1 MRKLIL
7 IFLCSFILM
16 SLPLEGFSQGLF
28 GGREARTTSV
38 EELPNVQIEQLVK
51 RMEEQGI
58 STEEAIA
65 IARAKGASDA
75 QVDQLIKRI
84 DQVKNKTKIAPIK
97 EATIIQKHASFSKK
111 EQIQETKAKRQTFG
125 FQFFNSKNPNFASNM
140 NTPLPDN
147 YLIGVGDNIQLN
159 VYGASQRD
167 YSLQV
172 QKNRAINIPNIG
184 PVYIAGLS
192 LKTAKILIKRR
203 LSSIYNGMRGH
214 SPNTFVN
221 ITVGNISGININVI
235 GEASRPGTYTLP
247 ATATAFNA
255 LYLSGGPGENGSFR
269 DINVVRDGKVVAK
282 IDVYNYLINGDTRSN
297 IQLRN
302 NDVILIKPYQKRV
315 FVEGAFK
322 RKGIFEAKGSETIAD
337 IIRYA
342 GGFAVD
348 AYDKQISLTRNNSRT
363 LSFKTVKANDFA
375 STIIVNGDEIKAGQ
389 ITGIYENI
397 VNISGAVYRP
407 GNYELSDGLTLLKLI
422 KKADGLKADAFLDRG
437 IITRKD
443 DYMQMQ
449 TLSFSVRDVLKGKTN
464 IFLKKNDKVLISS
477 IFDMRENR
485 KVEILG
491 AVQRPGTFVYAE
503 GMTLYDIIFMAG
515 GFQEKASVS
524 NIEIARRL
532 SYKEAEKTSDKLIH
546 TYTISVERDLKLSKK
561 DSQMLLQ
568 PFDYIYVRT
577 APGFSQQQG
586 SVAISGQIKYAGSY
600 GIVNKKER
608 LSDIIKRAGGLLSTA
623 YVEGASLRRKYT
635 LSDAEYQ
642 VKLEISKRD
651 SMLKKETIVKTGYK
665 IVGINLKK
673 ALKNP
678 QSAEN
683 LLLENG
689 DQIFIPKTLQTV
701 KVTGAVLNPVALTY
715 KKNMTTKDY
724 INLSGGFSQNA
735 KKNRVY
741 VVYPNGE
748 AHATRSFIFRSY
760 PKVVPGAEI
769 IVPEKEKID
778 RTGQAQ
784 KWLGISGSVLGIA
797 TSIAAIISLTRK

>member
-1 MRKLIL
+1 MRKLVL
-7 IFLCSFILM
+7 IFLYSFVLILLPICS
-16 SLPLEGFSQGLF
+16 FSQGVF
-28 GGREARTTSV
+28 DVKNAKTVSV
-38 EELPNVQIEQLVK
+38 EEIPNSQIEQLVK
-51 RMEEQGI
+51 KMEEQGI
-58 STEEAIA
+58 SIEEAVA

-75 QVDQLIKRI
+75 QIDQLVNRI
-84 DQVKNKTKIAPIK
+84 DEVKNKTKIAPVK
-97 EATIIQKHASFSKK
+97 QAAIIQKHASFSKK
-111 EQIQETKAKRQTFG
+111 EQIQETKAKQQTFG

-140 NTPLPDN
+140 NTPLPDD

-192 LKTAKILIKRR
+192 LKNAKVLIKNR
-203 LSSIYNGMRGH
+203 LSSIYNGMRG
-214 SPNTFVN
+214 SFPNTFVN
-221 ITVGNISGININVI
+221 VTVGNIAGININVT

-247 ATATAFNA
+247 ATSTAFNA
-255 LYLSGGPGENGSFR
+255 LYLSGGPSENGSFR
-269 DINVVRDGKVVAK
+269 DISVVRDGKVVAT

-315 FVEGAFK
+315 FIEGAFK
-322 RKGIFEAKGSETIAD
+322 RKGIFEAKGSETLAD

-342 GGFAVD
+342 GGFTAE

-375 STIIVNGDEIKAGQ
+375 LTTIVNGDEIEAGR
-389 ITGIYENI
+389 ITETYENI
-397 VNISGAVYRP
+397 VSISGAVYRP
-407 GNYELSDGLTLLKLI
+407 GNYELSDNLTLLELI
-422 KKADGLKADAFLDRG
+422 KKADGLKEDAFVERG
-437 IITRKD
+437 IITRQD
-443 DYMQMQ
+443 DEMQLK
-449 TLSFSVRDVLKGKTN
+449 TLSFSVKDVLKGKTN

-477 IFDMRENR
+477 IFDMREDR

-491 AVQRPGTFVYAE
+491 AVQRPGTFAYAE

-532 SYKEAEKTSDKLIH
+532 SYKEAENTSDRLIH
-546 TYTISVERDLKLSKK
+546 TYTVSVDRNLELSKK
-561 DSQMLLQ
+561 DAQMLLQ

-586 SVAISGQIKYAGSY
+586 AVAIAGQIKYAGNY
-600 GIVNKKER
+600 GIIDKKER
-608 LSDIIKRAGGLLSTA
+608 LSDIIKRAGGLLNTA
-623 YVEGASLRRKYT
+623 YVAGASLRRKYT
-635 LSDAEYQ
+635 LSNAEYQ
-642 VKLEISKRD
+642 AKREIAKQKGINLNSGISKTTYR
-651 SMLKKETIVKTGYK
+651 

-678 QSAEN
+678 ESVEN

-701 KVTGAVLNPVALTY
+701 KVSGAVLNPVALTY
-715 KKNMTTKDY
+715 RKNMTTKDY

-735 KKNRVY
+735 KRNRVY

-748 AHATRSFIFRSY
+748 AHATRSFIFRRY

-769 IVPEKEKID
+769 IIPEKEKID
-778 RTGQAQ
+778 RTGQTQ